1 MAKNKVEIKKEE
13 AVDRFNYEGRFNTIM
28 DLISTGMALR
38 KAVKVVEMSSA
49 KFFELIED
57 EEKKKR
63 YARACELR
71 ADVIFDEMLEISD
84 TPKLGEVTVVSDSG
98 TSIKTE
104 DMTQHRKL
112 QVETRKWVLAKLA
125 PKKYG
130 DKLDV
135 TSGGDK
141 LPASV
146 PVVNVFN
153 QAPPMASS
161 EDEIKD

>member
-1 MAKNKVEIKKEE
+1 MAKKKIEIKAEPK
-13 AVDRFNYEGRFNTIM
+13 VDPYNYEGRFTQIM
-28 DLISTGMALR
+28 DLISTGMPLR
-38 KAVKVVEMSSA
+38 KAVKVVEMSST
-49 KFFELIED
+49 KFFELIMEED
-57 EEKKKR
+57 KKKR

-71 ADVIFDEMLEISD
+71 ADVIFEEMLEISD
-84 TPKLGEVTVVSDSG
+84 TPKLGETTVVSDSG
-98 TSIKTE
+98 TSVKTE

-135 TSGGDK
+135 TSDGEK
-141 LPASV
+141 IAAAV

-153 QAPPMASS
+153 NAPPMASS